1 MTTIIWQY
9 GSSNP
14 ENATAVETIRQ
25 WWAGLSGEAVNWQQR
40 LLPEDGDLS
49 RVNWE
54 TQKFDEVFEITN
66 PQLRG
71 MTLYWYKPD
80 SDQERNLT
88 PSKLELDRLRQQLY
102 IFPQSQPGVVVRVEF
117 PKVQYQM
124 IELNNPDIA
133 VSQTG
138 VMLLRDNQ
146 NLIEVKVKLTP
157 ESLANLKSNLT

>member
-14 ENATAVETIRQ
+14 ENATAAETIRQ
-25 WWAGLSGEAVNWQQR
+25 WWAGLSSEAVNWQQR

-71 MTLYWYKPD
+71 ITLYWYKPD
-80 SDQERNLT
+80 SDQERSLT

-133 VSQTG
+133 VSKTG

-157 ESLANLKSNLT
+157 ENLANLKSNLT